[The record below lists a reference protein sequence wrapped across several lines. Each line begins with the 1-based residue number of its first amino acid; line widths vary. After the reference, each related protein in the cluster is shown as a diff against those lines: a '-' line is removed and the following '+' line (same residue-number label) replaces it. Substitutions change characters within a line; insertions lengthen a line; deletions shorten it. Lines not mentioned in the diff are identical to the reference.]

1 MSSLTPLKATVC
13 DNVHTIDDIYS
24 LYDPM
29 AYIYVLH
36 VCYLTRTFT
45 HCMFPGFKKSFRDTR
60 KVFLGSL
67 HVVSA
72 CHLPLKWTPCKSLDP
87 GSGLCWGM
95 AYNYGRKD
103 QYPTDRD
110 DFYFNHRVDESV
122 SNGDFRTVDREAEA
136 VLYHIQ
142 IHRTKLR
149 SSIEEIERYR
159 DQPSRYATH
168 FFPAVL
174 QALDHRNLL
183 MPMTVTYNLDNPPF
197 APPPSLNNS
206 SNVSVRKHSSTL
218 PLRASGDRSALYLA
232 SFFEGP
238 ASDADFTL
246 VTMLYRDQ
254 DSPSSNSSRLY
265 SCHIRHTSTSKVY
278 SVSAELILG
287 SPVNLIR
294 CPLSAKVTTSA
305 VEMWARRDECI
316 AASIFTGEVESMSFE
331 VPWHIRINSKLWQPA
346 TESIE
351 TFSPPAKRLVSIVSS
366 SRIDLAS
373 YLQHIQQSTNAGI
386 DHVYLLADR
395 PPHSNHVA
403 HLARVLQSYISSGLL
418 TIVSS
423 DARGTSLPPLMHG
436 FLRTTVAA
444 MYLKGSC
451 SHILLTDTEEFLV
464 PSAADGL
471 KALLAAYTASQSAF
485 LRQPSVDEAN
495 TCVYGL
501 IRRVVMLAD
510 MQEKPWI
517 RDKLEYMRKAVVKEH
532 FHPVPLVVAASLVNI
547 HYHPTASFSF
557 QCASPHL
564 LSGRDS
570 FVQPTVA
577 ADLGS
582 EYTFPQPSALKE
594 LTRPRRTAT
603 KQASEDRQRLT
614 EAAER
619 VLRQLQSLNLDLPV
633 DMPRNERGFPA
644 LPWLD
649 YRVFYKSVLA

>member
-1 MSSLTPLKATVC
+1 
-13 DNVHTIDDIYS
+13 
-24 LYDPM
+24 M

-254 DSPSSNSSRLY
+254 DSPSTNSSRRY
-265 SCHIRHTSTSKVY
+265 SCRIRHTSTSKAY
-278 SVSAELILG
+278 SVSAELIVG
-287 SPVNLIR
+287 SPVDLIR

-305 VEMWARRDECI
+305 VKMWARSDENM
-316 AASIFTGEVESMSFE
+316 AVGIFAGEVESMLFE
-331 VPWHIRINSKLWQPA
+331 VSWDTRINSKLWQPA
-346 TESIE
+346 TESIDSI
-351 TFSPPAKRLVSIVSS
+351 SPPEKRLVSIVSP

-373 YLQHIQQSTNAGI
+373 YLQHAQQATNAGI
-386 DHVYLLADR
+386 DHVYLLTDR

-403 HLARVLQSYISSGLL
+403 HLARVLQSYIAAGSLS
-418 TIVSS
+418 IISS

-436 FLRTTVAA
+436 FLRTAVAG
-444 MYLKGSC
+444 MYLRGSC
-451 SHILLTDTEEFLV
+451 SHILLADTEEFLL
-464 PSAADGL
+464 PNAAGGL
-471 KALLAAYTASQSAF
+471 KVSLAAYTAYAASQSPTP
-485 LRQPSVDEAN
+485 RQPNVDETD

-501 IRRVVMLAD
+501 IRRVAMSTD

-517 RDKLEYMRKAVVKEH
+517 RDKLEYMRRAVVKEH
-532 FHPVPLVVAASLVNI
+532 LHPVPLVVAASLLNI
-547 HYHPTASFSF
+547 HCHPITALSF
-557 QCASPHL
+557 QCASPPL

-570 FVQPTVA
+570 SVQPTVA
-577 ADLGS
+577 AALGS
-582 EYTFPQPSALKE
+582 VYTFPPLEAIDDLSKLMQTTSKE
-594 LTRPRRTAT
+594 
-603 KQASEDRQRLT
+603 ASEDHQRLS
-614 EAAER
+614 EASEL
-619 VLRQLQSLNLDLPV
+619 VLRQLQAINLDLPV

-649 YRVFYKSVLA
+649 YREFYKSVLG